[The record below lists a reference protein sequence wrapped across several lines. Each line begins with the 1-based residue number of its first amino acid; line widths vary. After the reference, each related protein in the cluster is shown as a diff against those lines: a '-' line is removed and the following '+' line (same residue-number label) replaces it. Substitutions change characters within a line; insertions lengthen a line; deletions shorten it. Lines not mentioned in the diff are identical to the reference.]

1 MVLNSALARSFLYLV
16 SVHGA
21 RLIMM
26 NRMSLFSLS
35 TLTALAL
42 TALPA
47 CSSSTGSTG
56 GGGATSTTSTT
67 SITSTDS
74 SSSTGG
80 GGGSGGEAS
89 TTSSTTATATSSVAS
104 TSTGAAPVCGDGN
117 VDPGEACDDAN
128 ATDGDGCSKACVK
141 ECSSLHFVANG
152 IATAADPSTLSVT
165 SVTLA
170 VWYNAVAGAPFAGLV
185 AKRGN
190 TPGGHFTYQLTAG
203 PGGLGARLQTNVNL
217 EFLDLVYPAAVP
229 DGTWHH
235 AAITYDA
242 ATGNGNLFF
251 DGKPVAT
258 GTKGTGL
265 VAADPTQ
272 PFTVGGTSL
281 DGVPNNL
288 AKADIS
294 DIAVYGMALSAGE
307 VQSLHQGK
315 YPVAPPL
322 ALFFTPEGM
331 GVTSADASGKGH
343 TLKVPTNGWAATGPF
358 CTP

>member
-1 MVLNSALARSFLYLV
+1 
-16 SVHGA
+16 
-21 RLIMM
+21 MM
-26 NRMSLFSLS
+26 NQFSLFSLS
-35 TLTALAL
+35 ALTALTL

-47 CSSSTGSTG
+47 CSSSPGSTG
-56 GGGATSTTSTT
+56 GGGASSTS
-67 SITSTDS
+67 STDS
-74 SSSTGG
+74 TSSTGG
-80 GGGSGGEAS
+80 AGGSGGEAS
-89 TTSSTTATATSSVAS
+89 TTATSSTTTTTTTTTTATSSAAS

-141 ECSSLHFVANG
+141 ECTSLHFVANG
-152 IATAADPSTLSVT
+152 IATAADPSTLNVT

-170 VWYNAVAGAPFAGLV
+170 VWYNAAVGAGAAGLV

-217 EFLDLVYPAAVP
+217 DFLDLAYPAGVP
-229 DGTWHH
+229 DGKWHH
-235 AAITYDA
+235 AAVTYDA

-258 GTKGTGL
+258 GTKGAGL

-281 DGVPNNL
+281 NGVPNNL

-294 DIAVYGMALSAGE
+294 DVAVYGMALSAGE

-315 YPVAPPL
+315 YPVASPL
-322 ALFFTPEGM
+322 ALYFTPEGM
-331 GVTSADASGKGH
+331 GLTSADASGKGH
-343 TLKVPTNGWAATGPF
+343 VLTVPTDSWAATGPF